1 MQGSRKKLCVSLFV
15 CCAHLVH
22 ANDSLD
28 PSSGGDIEYTGVC
41 PCITTWSDIREEG
54 SNGFGNPDGTL
65 NAEVNDAMYIY
76 PSFYGLEFCV
86 DHDMRLPP
94 VCNATDAGQTNAT
107 DWCSETWCYVDPD
120 DCDLPDDDIQQS
132 YYFPHIEELFF
143 AYMDCAEDPAPPPVS
158 PSYVL
163 FPPPPPPTP
172 PPNERGVCP
181 YDRPYGR
188 AMSARESKGLHQE
201 QITSE
206 VEWDWDFE
214 NNLDGDDGMKELQ
227 TEKGREVRRQEA
239 GIALNGRE
247 AVSAGRSLDAFNRR
261 RSFSSSRFSSSRF
274 SGSRYSSRWS
284 SGSRRR
290 DSRRRTSSSTSYR
303 RNSYVSTYRRRSNDF
318 TTGVVAGV
326 ATYAA
331 LDYISSRRRF
341 HQIIYLGA
349 SGRRRC
355 VGGAYNYYGCHGYNP
370 SISYRCC
377 EGGYPDYCPDDSF
390 DTARDEDD
398 DKSDPCFGRDETAC
412 RLPAVHISPYDAY
425 ASCFNGE
432 PTNKGER
439 VRMGDLRAGDLVLSA
454 DENSRAVV
462 STRVIVNQHVNV
474 NHATSLLRLHHA
486 DGSIA
491 LTPDHLILVD
501 DRYQP
506 ARAAKVSSQLRD
518 AAGLKVPLINIT
530 TIRGGFVNPITSHG
544 RILAADA
551 EGIPIVAATGNEW
564 IGDLLL
570 TSACH
575 YSLSFT
581 LAYLFPYSTQ
591 AFYSSCLES
600 FFNFAIPYLASAKA
614 AAPVAVVIIVVV
626 AADIALAFGLLA
638 FALITAMSLF
648 TLMASLFAFL
658 FIMRAQAP
666 PKAQEEDGASA

>member
-201 QITSE
+201 ETTSE

-214 NNLDGDDGMKELQ
+214 NNLDGDDDMKELQ

-390 DTARDEDD
+390 DTARDEGDPPCSHDD
-398 DKSDPCFGRDETAC
+398 DGEGCSEDDNAPPEILQTLKGILANDWYVIFPLGALWCAFVVYRRRRRARMAEQRATQMQEHAPEIIGGGAGGGGAAIAIPTAQPIVT
-412 RLPAVHISPYDAY
+412 PASNAPVPVVI
-425 ASCFNGE
+425 ASAAVPNSV
-432 PTNKGER
+432 N
-439 VRMGDLRAGDLVLSA
+439 AGVVVVEAEAQLVSSA
-454 DENSRAVV
+454 DA
-462 STRVIVNQHVNV
+462 
-474 NHATSLLRLHHA
+474 
-486 DGSIA
+486 
-491 LTPDHLILVD
+491 P
-501 DRYQP
+501 
-506 ARAAKVSSQLRD
+506 
-518 AAGLKVPLINIT
+518 
-530 TIRGGFVNPITSHG
+530 HG
-544 RILAADA
+544 C
-551 EGIPIVAATGNEW
+551 N
-564 IGDLLL
+564 
-570 TSACH
+570 
-575 YSLSFT
+575 
-581 LAYLFPYSTQ
+581 
-591 AFYSSCLES
+591 
-600 FFNFAIPYLASAKA
+600 
-614 AAPVAVVIIVVV
+614 VVV
-626 AADIALAFGLLA
+626 GMHVDSSIN
-638 FALITAMSLF
+638 THV
-648 TLMASLFAFL
+648 
-658 FIMRAQAP
+658 
-666 PKAQEEDGASA
+666 